1 MQTLRCVK
9 TIIPRILSGMPE
21 FTKAFGAGQAERR
34 INDVKALLDDWEK
47 KYAASLWQLYQ
58 AGMLEFVDTRIID
71 EELTNDAATIDQLET
86 LAEKYARIN
95 GSTEQVRELQDL
107 ITQNEEVCRQIARE
121 KCQLKKKEFQ

>member
-1 MQTLRCVK
+1 M
-9 TIIPRILSGMPE
+9 
-21 FTKAFGAGQAERR
+21 
-34 INDVKALLDDWEK
+34 KALLDDWEK

-58 AGMLEFVDTRIID
+58 ASMLEFVDTRIID
-71 EELTNDAATIDQLET
+71 EELTNAAATVDQLET

-121 KCQLKKKEFQ
+121 KC